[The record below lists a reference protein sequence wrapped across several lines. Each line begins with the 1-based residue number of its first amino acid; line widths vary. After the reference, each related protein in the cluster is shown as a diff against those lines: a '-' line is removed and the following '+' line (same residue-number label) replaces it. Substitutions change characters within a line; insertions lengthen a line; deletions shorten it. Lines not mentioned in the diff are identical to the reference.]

1 MFDIGHP
8 RWAHVDVDDAVSI
21 ETHERRHRARDDT
34 IAIRSSRRR
43 VDDEDARDEDARVH
57 VTVPRDLFAQM
68 SAFGDARARADAR
81 ERYR

>member
-1 MFDIGHP
+1 MAYDEAP
-8 RWAHVDVDDAVSI
+8 SDDDAAVSF
-21 ETHERRHRARDDT
+21 EARDDA

-57 VTVPRDLFAQM
+57 VTVPRDSFARM